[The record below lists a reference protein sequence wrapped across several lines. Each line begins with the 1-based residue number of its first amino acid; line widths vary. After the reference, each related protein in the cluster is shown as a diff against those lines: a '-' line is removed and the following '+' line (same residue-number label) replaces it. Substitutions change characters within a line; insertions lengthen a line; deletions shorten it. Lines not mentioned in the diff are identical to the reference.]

1 MKKPRIYLDTSVI
14 NFYFAEDAPERM
26 AVTRK
31 FFDEELASGNYET
44 YISLLVLDELE
55 ETKDQALRDK
65 LVSLA
70 NQCITEVFPLTDEVN
85 AIAVKFVEEGII
97 PEKYKDDGLH
107 LALALTNNI
116 DYIVSWNF
124 KHIVKLKTKRAV
136 KAFSIKEGYK
146 EIEITTP
153 QEVVENED

>member
-1 MKKPRIYLDTSVI
+1 MKKPRIYLDTSII
-14 NFYFAEDAPERM
+14 NFYFAEDAPEKM

-70 NQCITEVFPLTDEVN
+70 NQYITEVFPLTDEVN
-85 AIAVKFVEEGII
+85 AIAAKFVEEGIV
-97 PEKYKDDGLH
+97 PEKYKAVLEKWIALSQLGESVICFGAENLVVDCVRDVMLLNRRCHVSHAIACH
-107 LALALTNNI
+107 L
-116 DYIVSWNF
+116 
-124 KHIVKLKTKRAV
+124 
-136 KAFSIKEGYK
+136 
-146 EIEITTP
+146 
-153 QEVVENED
+153 